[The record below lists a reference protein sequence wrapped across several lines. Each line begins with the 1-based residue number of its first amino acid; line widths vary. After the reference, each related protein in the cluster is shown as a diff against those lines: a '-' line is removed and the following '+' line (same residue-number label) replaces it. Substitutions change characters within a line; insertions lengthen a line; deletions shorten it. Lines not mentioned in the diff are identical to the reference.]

1 MKLLLHTI
9 FHAIFLLW
17 NLTFLL
23 VVYAGILPAI
33 APIIIEATFT
43 GRIPF
48 EFFFTLVAVIAVPT
62 ACTLVG
68 VFCFS
73 KQPVQL
79 IRLFYGVEAPLFLL
93 CLIRL
98 FLLRELTPA
107 SAQILTTIVVCI
119 TAFFL
124 KLLYGYATRNR
135 PSAWLQM
142 ITHSLMLL
150 VGIYTELVL
159 MFYTVPVA
167 AVILVEFFKFEW
179 ISVLWFAL
187 TQNILAA
194 IWWIPVLF
202 ILFGFTSTLF
212 VAMPSA
218 LAAMYILSG
227 REILKAFA
235 YQYIA
240 LSSL

>member
-9 FHAIFLLW
+9 FHAIFWLW

-23 VVYAGILPAI
+23 VVYAGILPVI
-33 APIIIEATFT
+33 APAMIEATFT

-48 EFFFTLVAVIAVPT
+48 EFFFTLVALIAVPT

-68 VFCFS
+68 ASRFS
-73 KQPVQL
+73 KQPVKL

-124 KLLYGYATRNR
+124 ELLYGYATRNR
-135 PSAWLQM
+135 PLAWLQM

-150 VGIYTELVL
+150 VGIYTGLVL
-159 MFYTVPVA
+159 MFYTG
-167 AVILVEFFKFEW
+167 
-179 ISVLWFAL
+179 
-187 TQNILAA
+187 A
-194 IWWIPVLF
+194 IRCVSNLGIQP
-202 ILFGFTSTLF
+202 INKHTNQ
-212 VAMPSA
+212 
-218 LAAMYILSG
+218 I
-227 REILKAFA
+227 
-235 YQYIA
+235 
-240 LSSL
+240 